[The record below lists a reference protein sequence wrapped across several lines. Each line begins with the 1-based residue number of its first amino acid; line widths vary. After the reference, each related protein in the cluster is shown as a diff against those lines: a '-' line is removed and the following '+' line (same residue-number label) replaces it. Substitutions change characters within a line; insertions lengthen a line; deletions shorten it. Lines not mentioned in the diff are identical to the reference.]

1 MQVLVKICG
10 IRSLEAAKAAI
21 NSGADFLGFNFVPT
35 SKRYINPSDAVKI
48 INEVRNKVEIVGVF
62 QDADVNYVN
71 NISLNLEL
79 DFVQLHGQEN
89 LEYIQKVQAKV
100 IKAITTSDEIN
111 PCGIDYFLLDRVKQ
125 GKGEMIDTH
134 QARAIAD
141 IYLIFLAGGLTP
153 ENVTKMIKKVHPFA
167 VDVAGGIETNGKQDL
182 EKIKLFVRNAKET
195 YE

>member
-10 IRSLEAAKAAI
+10 IRSLEAAKAAV
-21 NSGADFLGFNFVPT
+21 NPGADFLGFNFVPT

-48 INEVRNKVEIVGVF
+48 INEVRSKVKIVGVF
-62 QDADVNYVN
+62 QDTDVNYVN

-100 IKAITTSDEIN
+100 IKAITTSDKIN

-141 IYLIFLAGGLTP
+141 IYSIFLAGGLTP

-167 VDVAGGIETNGKQDL
+167 VDVASGVETNGIQDI
-182 EKIKLFVRNAKET
+182 EKVKTFIRNAKGVIL
-195 YE
+195 